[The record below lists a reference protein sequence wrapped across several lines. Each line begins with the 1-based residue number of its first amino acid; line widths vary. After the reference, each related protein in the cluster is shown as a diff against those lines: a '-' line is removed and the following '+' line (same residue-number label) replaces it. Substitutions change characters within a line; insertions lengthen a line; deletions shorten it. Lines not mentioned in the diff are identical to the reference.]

1 MKAVLKWI
9 AVGMVVAVAGFAAF
23 LFYEVRSMTVER
35 VTDDLHMIKG
45 LGGNVAVLKTGAG
58 TVIVDTM
65 TFAMQ
70 GSRIRHIAEGLTGE
84 PIVLVINT
92 HYHSDHTH
100 GNPGFLP
107 GTQVV
112 STTRTLEH
120 LHEID
125 GSYWTGDA
133 AALLPNHTFEH
144 DLEIQLGTKH
154 IDLLHPGRGHT
165 DGDLVV
171 LFVDDDTLHTGDLF
185 FNHLYPNI
193 DLEAGGT
200 VRDWGDTLDNVLAL
214 KFTHVIPGHGELSD
228 RDGLAQFQRFM
239 RQLAAVGASAKAQG
253 LTVDATVRGA
263 QLTED
268 AGYSPIEIP
277 LVMALNRDFVIRRS
291 WEEATRGERR

>member
-100 GNPGFLP
+100 GNPGFRP

>member
-1 MKAVLKWI
+1 MKAVLKWV
-9 AVGMVVAVAGFAAF
+9 AVVVGLAVVAVAGYV
-23 LFYEVRSMTVER
+23 FYDIRTMTVVR

-70 GSRIRHIAEGLTGE
+70 GSRIRHMAEALTGE
-84 PIVLVINT
+84 SIVLVINT

-120 LHEID
+120 LHEMD
-125 GSYWTGDA
+125 ASYWSGDA
-133 AALLPNHTFEH
+133 AALLPNHTFDH

-154 IDLLHPGRGHT
+154 IQLLHPGRGHT

-171 LFVDDDTLHTGDLF
+171 VFVDDATLHAGDLF
-185 FNHLYPNI
+185 FNRLYPSI
-193 DLEAGGT
+193 DLEAGGS
-200 VRDWGDTLDNVLAL
+200 VRDWGDTLDKVLAL
-214 KFTHVIPGHGELSD
+214 EFTHVIPGHGELTD
-228 RDGLAQFQRFM
+228 RDGLVQFQRYM
-239 RQLAAVGASAKAQG
+239 RQLAAVGADAKARG
-253 LTVDATVRGA
+253 LSLDATIRGA
-263 QLTED
+263 RLTED
-268 AGYSPIEIP
+268 AGYAPIEIP
-277 LVMALNRDFVIRRS
+277 LVVKIDRELDIRRA
-291 WEEATRGERR
+291 WEEATGGRP